1 MTDSSSSDI
10 PKDPKQ
16 RSDLIA
22 WLGRHELATYIAL
35 GIIAAGIWIFA
46 EIADEV
52 IEGETHT
59 FDEKIL
65 LSMRN
70 PWDSTDPRGPKWIEE
85 MGRDFTA
92 LGGMGVLI
100 VLTLAVC
107 GGLLLQ
113 RKYHAMYLVFF
124 AIVGGLILSLIL
136 KQQFE
141 RPRPDLVPHGSYVFT
156 TSFPSGHSMLSAVTY
171 LTLAA
176 LLARFNSRM
185 TFKVYIMLVALFI
198 TLLVGVSRVY
208 LGVHWP
214 TDVLAGWAAGAAW
227 ATICSLTARYLQKRG
242 QIE

>member
-1 MTDSSSSDI
+1 MQDKTSKTEN
-10 PKDPKQ
+10 PK
-16 RSDLIA
+16 RFSRLIH
-22 WLGRHELATYIAL
+22 WLGRHEWATYFAL
-35 GIIAAGIWIFA
+35 GIIASSIWVFA

-70 PWDSTDPRGPKWIEE
+70 PQNRSDPIGPEWLEE

-113 RKYHAMYLVFF
+113 KKYHAMFLVFI
-124 AIVGGLILSLIL
+124 AVIGGLILSMIL

-156 TSFPSGHSMLSAVTY
+156 ASFPSGHSMLSAVTY

-176 LLARFNSRM
+176 LLARFNSRVS
-185 TFKVYIMLVALFI
+185 FKVYIMLVAMFLTI
-198 TLLVGVSRVY
+198 LVGISRVY

-227 ATICSLTARYLQKRG
+227 ATVCSLTARYLQKWG

>member
-1 MTDSSSSDI
+1 MQDKTSKTENNKCFS
-10 PKDPKQ
+10 
-16 RSDLIA
+16 RLIS
-22 WLGRHELATYIAL
+22 WLGRHEWATYLAL
-35 GIIAAGIWIFA
+35 GIIASSIWVFA

-70 PWDSTDPRGPKWIEE
+70 PQDRSDPIGPEWLEE

-113 RKYHAMYLVFF
+113 KKYHAMFLVFI

-141 RPRPDLVPHGSYVFT
+141 RPRPELVSHGSYVFT
-156 TSFPSGHSMLSAVTY
+156 ASFPSGHSMLSAVTY

-176 LLARFNSRM
+176 LLARFHSRVS
-185 TFKVYIMLVALFI
+185 FKVYIMLVAMFLTI
-198 TLLVGVSRVY
+198 LVGISRVY

-227 ATICSLTARYLQKRG
+227 ATVCSLTARYLQKRG